1 MQSQR
6 LHPFFQH
13 NELRQIMK
21 AKRLFSLCAL
31 LGAFT
36 TLHAA
41 DYTSYYTNLP
51 TQVKAVEAVVI
62 PRNEIKLTEVG
73 GVGDGVTLCTTA
85 FEKGI
90 AKLTEMGGGRLTVTQ
105 GVWLTGPIMLKD
117 NIELHLEKNALVV
130 FSPDKTLFLDKK
142 ENASRVYPCIRA
154 SKRQNIAI
162 TGEGTLDGNGQQW
175 RPVKR
180 VKMSDVEWN
189 QYLEMGGQVTEKG
202 DLWYPWQM
210 KNGYQDIAESAVKQE
225 GMRNDLIRLTDCKN
239 VLIEGV
245 TVQNSP
251 RFHVHPC
258 YCENVIIDGIKVRSE
273 WNVQNADGIDLSD
286 CHQAL
291 IINSTVSVGD
301 DGICMKSGK
310 PSKSHSIS
318 GCEDIVIQDNT
329 VNHAHGGFVLGSET
343 AAGIR
348 RIVVRQNIFSGTDV
362 GLRFKSGLG
371 RGGKTEALYISDIM
385 MNDIASE
392 AIIFQCDY
400 VNRHAGDDGKEPVF
414 TEAENK
420 WAPNFQDIHINNVV
434 CRGCKTGI
442 KASGIEGLNC
452 VHGITIKD
460 CSIIYNKTGKQI
472 DEKTA
477 QLQMSNVRLIPNKAQ

>member
-1 MQSQR
+1 
-6 LHPFFQH
+6 
-13 NELRQIMK
+13 MK
-21 AKRLFSLCAL
+21 KQLLSLIGIIAAISAWAGDYAK
-31 LGAFT
+31 
-36 TLHAA
+36 
-41 DYTSYYTNLP
+41 YYKALP
-51 TQVKAVEAVVI
+51 TQVKAVETVVI
-62 PRNEIKLTEVG
+62 PSNEVKLTEVG
-73 GVGDGVTLCTTA
+73 GIGDGVTLCTEA

-90 AKLTEMGGGRLTVTQ
+90 SKLTKMGGGRLTVPE

-117 NIELHLEKNALVV
+117 NIELHLEKNALVI
-130 FSPDKTLFLDKK
+130 FSPDKSLFLDKNP
-142 ENASRVYPCIRA
+142 NASRVYPCIRA
-154 SKRQNIAI
+154 SKRTNIAI
-162 TGEGTLDGNGQQW
+162 TGQGILDGNGQQW

-180 VKMSDVEWN
+180 GKMSDVEWS
-189 QYLEMGGQVTEKG
+189 QYKEMGGQVTEKG

-210 KNGYQDIAESAVKQE
+210 KNGYADIADSPVKQE

-245 TVQNSP
+245 TIQNSP
-251 RFHVHPC
+251 RFHLHPC
-258 YCENVIIDGIKVRSE
+258 YCENVIIDGVTVRSE
-273 WNVQNADGIDLSD
+273 WNVQNGDGIDLSD

-291 IINSTVSVGD
+291 IVNSIVSVGD
-301 DGICMKSGK
+301 DGICMKSGQ

-318 GCEDIVIQDNT
+318 GCEDVVIQDNT

-343 AAGIR
+343 AAGIS
-348 RIVVRQNIFSGTDV
+348 RIVVRHNTFSGTDV

-400 VNRHAGDDGKEPVF
+400 VNRQAGDDGKAPVF
-414 TEAENK
+414 TEAEKK

-452 VHGITIKD
+452 VHDISINDCTIVY
-460 CSIIYNKTGKQI
+460 SKTDKQI

-477 QLQMSNVRLIPNKAQ
+477 QLQLSNVRLIEGKKP

>member
-1 MQSQR
+1 
-6 LHPFFQH
+6 
-13 NELRQIMK
+13 MK
-21 AKRLFSLCAL
+21 KLSFLLFCLIAV
-31 LGAFT
+31 T
-36 TLHAA
+36 TAWA
-41 DYTSYYTNLP
+41 TDYNKFYENLP
-51 TQVKAVEAVVI
+51 TEVKAVVPITI
-62 PRNEIKLTEVG
+62 PANEVNLKEVG
-73 GVGDGVTLCTTA
+73 GVGDGVTLCSEA

-90 AKLTEMGGGRLTVTQ
+90 SKLSKMGGGRLIVPE

-130 FSPDKTLFLDKK
+130 FSPDKRLYLDKNP
-142 ENASRVYPCIRA
+142 NASRVYPCIRA
-154 SKRQNIAI
+154 SKRTNIAI

-180 VKMSDVEWN
+180 GKMSDVEWN
-189 QYLEMGGQVTEKG
+189 QYKEMGGQVTEKG

-210 KNGYQDIAESAVKQE
+210 KNGYADIAGDPVKQE

-245 TVQNSP
+245 TIQNSP
-251 RFHVHPC
+251 RFHLHPC
-258 YCENVIIDGIKVRSE
+258 YCENVIIDGVTVRSE
-273 WNVQNADGIDLSD
+273 WNVQNGDGIDLSD

-291 IINSTVSVGD
+291 IVNSTVSVGD
-301 DGICMKSGK
+301 DGICMKSGQ
-310 PSKSHSIS
+310 PSKSHAIS
-318 GCEDIVIQDNT
+318 GCEDIVIQDNI
-329 VNHAHGGFVLGSET
+329 VNHAHGGFVFGSET
-343 AAGIR
+343 AAGMR
-348 RIVVRQNIFSGTDV
+348 RMVVRHNTFSGTDV

-371 RGGKTEALYISDIM
+371 RGGRSEQIFISDIM

-414 TEAENK
+414 TEKERK
-420 WAPNFQDIHINNVV
+420 WAPNFQDIHISNIV

-442 KASGIEGLNC
+442 KASGIEGLDC
-452 VHGITIKD
+452 VHDIHISNSTIV
-460 CSIIYNKTGKQI
+460 YNKTDKQI

-477 QLQMSNVRLIPNKAQ
+477 QLQLNNVRLIEGKKP

>member
-1 MQSQR
+1 MK
-6 LHPFFQH
+6 
-13 NELRQIMK
+13 RQLLS
-21 AKRLFSLCAL
+21 LFGLI
-31 LGAFT
+31 
-36 TLHAA
+36 AA
-41 DYTSYYTNLP
+41 ISTWAGDYARYYEALP
-51 TQVKAVEAVVI
+51 TQVKAVVKVEIPANVV
-62 PRNEIKLTEVG
+62 NIKDCG
-73 GVGDGVTLCTTA
+73 GVGDGITLCTEA

-90 AKLTEMGGGRLTVTQ
+90 SKLSKMGGGRLTVPE

-130 FSPDKTLFLDKK
+130 FSPNKSLFLDK
-142 ENASRVYPCIRA
+142 NADAKRVYPCIRA
-154 SKRQNIAI
+154 SKRTNIAI

-180 VKMSDVEWN
+180 GKMSDVEWN
-189 QYLEMGGQVTEKG
+189 QYQEMGGQVTEKG

-210 KNGYQDIAESAVKQE
+210 KNGYADIADDPVKQE

-245 TVQNSP
+245 TIQNAP
-251 RFHVHPC
+251 RFHLHPC
-258 YCENVIIDGIKVRSE
+258 YCENVIIDGVTVRSE
-273 WNVQNADGIDLSD
+273 WNVQNGDGIDLSD

-291 IINSTVSVGD
+291 IVNSTVSVGD
-301 DGICMKSGK
+301 DGICMKSGQ

-343 AAGIR
+343 AAGIS
-348 RIVVRQNIFSGTDV
+348 RIVVRHNTFSGTDV

-414 TEAENK
+414 TNEEKK
-420 WAPNFQDIHINNVV
+420 WAPNFQDIHITNVV
-434 CRGCKTGI
+434 CRGCETGI

-452 VHGITIKD
+452 VHDISINDCTIV
-460 CSIIYNKTGKQI
+460 YNKTDKQI

-477 QLQMSNVRLIPNKAQ
+477 QLQLSNVRLIPNKAQ